1 MASVGIYNADGL
13 NGVPPGAAPVILQ
26 ELLNGSIT
34 SPGRGVLSLPSAMS
48 PAAIKKA
55 LSSVIVLQSMPS
67 TPKLKR
73 KKIVMTYRQTTA
85 CKYFTKWRVVKN
97 TVSHL
102 NLPQTMGKTLSW
114 FQGKNTFG
122 QVYRLV

>member
-1 MASVGIYNADGL
+1 MASVRIYNADGL

-55 LSSVIVLQSMPS
+55 LSSVIVLQ
-67 TPKLKR
+67 TCQVRRNLREKKL
-73 KKIVMTYRQTTA
+73 
-85 CKYFTKWRVVKN
+85 
-97 TVSHL
+97 L
-102 NLPQTMGKTLSW
+102 
-114 FQGKNTFG
+114 
-122 QVYRLV
+122 